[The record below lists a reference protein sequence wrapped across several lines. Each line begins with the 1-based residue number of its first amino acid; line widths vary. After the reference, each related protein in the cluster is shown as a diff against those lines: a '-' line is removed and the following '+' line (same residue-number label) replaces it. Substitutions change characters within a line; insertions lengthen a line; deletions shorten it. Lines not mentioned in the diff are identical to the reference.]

1 VIHRALFGNTERQTF
16 AVSVTY
22 FLSGGRIGI
31 GRAATAGGGGRRAA
45 GELYFGPRRYLRL
58 SDFDT
63 HTMCAVRLVG
73 ASDQMHAVTDVF
85 RYGGYIE
92 IKGDETLEIHSIGI

>member
-1 VIHRALFGNTERQTF
+1 M
-16 AVSVTY
+16 
-22 FLSGGRIGI
+22 
-31 GRAATAGGGGRRAA
+31 
-45 GELYFGPRRYLRL
+45 RL

-73 ASDQMHAVTDVF
+73 ASDQMHAATDAL

>member
-1 VIHRALFGNTERQTF
+1 MGDTIRQTF

-45 GELYFGPRRYLRL
+45 GELYFVRGAVCVCRTSARTPCVRFDSSGRRIVP
-58 SDFDT
+58 T
-63 HTMCAVRLVG
+63 PA
-73 ASDQMHAVTDVF
+73 DQTHAVMDRGDAF
-85 RYGGYIE
+85 RYGGYIANGGV
-92 IKGDETLEIHSIGI
+92 KPGRS

>member
-1 VIHRALFGNTERQTF
+1 
-16 AVSVTY
+16 
-22 FLSGGRIGI
+22 
-31 GRAATAGGGGRRAA
+31 
-45 GELYFGPRRYLRL
+45 LRL

-73 ASDQMHAVTDVF
+73 ASDQMRVVTDAL

-92 IKGDETLEIHSIGI
+92 IKGEENP